1 MIVLVP
7 IFLSA
12 ACATVEGVNSWDTCL
27 VVDR

>member
-7 IFLSA
+7 IIYSA